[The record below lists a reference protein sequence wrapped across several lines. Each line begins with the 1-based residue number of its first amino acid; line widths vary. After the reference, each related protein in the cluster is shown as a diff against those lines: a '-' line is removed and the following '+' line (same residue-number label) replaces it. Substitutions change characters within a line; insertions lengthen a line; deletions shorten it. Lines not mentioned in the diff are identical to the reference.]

1 MLQCVAGAL
10 ELLPPQVDAVA
21 VCCSVLQCVA
31 VCCSVLQCVAVYCSV
46 LQCVAAGR
54 VHCSVTALLP
64 AAAGNNSQKS
74 ALHWFYI
81 DDRVAR

>member
-1 MLQCVAGAL
+1 VCCSVLQCVAGAL
-10 ELLPPQVDAVA
+10 ELLLPQVEG
-21 VCCSVLQCVA
+21 VA

-46 LQCVAAGR
+46 LQGVAARR
-54 VHCSVTALLP
+54 VHCSVTPLLP
-64 AAAGNNSQKS
+64 AATGSNSQKS